1 MRSPSLSSATT
12 STAAPSGSM
21 APAIEASLDQAFFEG
36 MDATLECLWRRYW
49 VAELGVEKGVVLLA
63 RDVRLGGVP
72 WPGAS

>member
-1 MRSPSLSSATT
+1 MP
-12 STAAPSGSM
+12 GV
-21 APAIEASLDQAFFEG
+21 EASLDRAFFEA

-72 WPGAS
+72 WPESS